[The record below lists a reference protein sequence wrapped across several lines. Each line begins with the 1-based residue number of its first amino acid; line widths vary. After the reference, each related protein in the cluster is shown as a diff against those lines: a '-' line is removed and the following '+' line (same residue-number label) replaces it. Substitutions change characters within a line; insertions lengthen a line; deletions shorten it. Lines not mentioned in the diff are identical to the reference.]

1 MSSSF
6 LQPSWVKSTKSTRFK
21 QLRRFYEGK
30 DVLDLGCAVGYQKDD
45 WMHGHIKAVAR
56 SVYGLDLDET
66 SVQEIRKMGYAIEH
80 GNAQN
85 FDLNRKFD
93 LVHAGELI
101 EHLDNPGGFLECA
114 SRHLNKNGA
123 LLITT
128 PNALRISNVIY
139 AATGGLRVNA
149 EHTCWY
155 CETTLKTLLH
165 RKGFEVVETG
175 YLKHETF
182 GFFRKLMLSLRAL
195 ILPDRVA
202 WNTLYVVARIK
213 AT

>member
-1 MSSSF
+1 MSTSIF
-6 LQPSWVKSTKSTRFK
+6 QPSWIKSTKSPRFQ
-21 QLRRFYEGK
+21 QLRKYFEGK
-30 DVLDLGCAVGYQKDD
+30 DVLDIGCAVGYQKND
-45 WMHGHIKAVAR
+45 WMHRNIKSVAH
-56 SVYGLDLDET
+56 SVYGIDLDSA
-66 SVQEIRKMGYAIEH
+66 SVEEIRKMGYAVDQ

-85 FDLNRKFD
+85 FILDRKFN
-93 LVHAGELI
+93 LIHAGELI
-101 EHLDNPGGFLECA
+101 EHLDNPGGFLD
-114 SRHLNKNGA
+114 SVYRHLVKDGV

-155 CETTLKTLLH
+155 CESTLKTLLE
-165 RKGFEVVETG
+165 RKGFEVIEAG

-182 GFFRKLMLSLRAL
+182 NWIRRILLWLRGL

-202 WNTLYVVARIK
+202 WNTLYVVAKIK
-213 AT
+213 AS